1 MLIFNKLHISS
12 SFFIQIP
19 SRETTSFTMST
30 CRFVLFSRGIDS
42 SSFPPIVSSGPDFG
56 SVNHRDPTEMK
67 SGAAEVKNVNKNKYV
82 YIYIWFCK
90 VTITLKYRFNIYIYM
105 YPTATTRTEQF
116 AATYTTMSGSKQTK
130 LRKYDLALH
139 HSESFLPHTWG
150 RIQHDTAFLQRNNL
164 FGLEH
169 WASSL
174 RNSL

>member
-1 MLIFNKLHISS
+1 
-12 SFFIQIP
+12 
-19 SRETTSFTMST
+19 
-30 CRFVLFSRGIDS
+30 
-42 SSFPPIVSSGPDFG
+42 
-56 SVNHRDPTEMK
+56 
-67 SGAAEVKNVNKNKYV
+67 
-82 YIYIWFCK
+82 
-90 VTITLKYRFNIYIYM
+90 M

-174 RNSL
+174 RNSLWRDLCVRMQGPGRSTLDSNKETQHACLYSLSWSWNTFAGNPNTLRRSTTPHEGLVYGALVVLCTSCSPPNRVITRT